1 MARIDANMAERSKA
15 GVKVPIAAV
24 GKRVLVVEDDVNI
37 RESVRQLLAYEGYEV
52 ITAAD
57 GSEAL
62 TQAQQASP
70 DVIILDLGLP
80 SADPGG
86 GQFDGFGVMK
96 WLDLRLPR
104 RIPVIVL
111 TARQDEETR
120 RQAEAL
126 GASVFLT
133 KPFRQGDLA
142 AALRDVMRG
151 QQTGT

>member
-1 MARIDANMAERSKA
+1 MKILANLFEDNHGEKQT
-15 GVKVPIAAV
+15 PAV
-24 GKRVLVVEDDVNI
+24 LAGKRVLVVEDEANI
-37 RESVRQLLAYEGYEV
+37 RETVSQLLAWEGCEV

-111 TARQDEETR
+111 TARQDEVTR

-126 GASVFLT
+126 GASVFLA
-133 KPFRQGDLA
+133 KPFSPGDLTA
-142 AALRDVMRG
+142 AVHKVIS
-151 QQTGT
+151 